1 MYIYYEVYASSV
13 FGSPKKTQEMLI
25 EAVTQWATDSE
36 CLVYAV
42 YTLYPVAKRV
52 TKALHER
59 EDGSGLELSGSLFCQ
74 KKNIFLSPDRLCL
87 LCIFNMKLF
96 IF

>member
-1 MYIYYEVYASSV
+1 
-13 FGSPKKTQEMLI
+13 MLI

-52 TKALHER
+52 TKALHEG
-59 EDGSGLELSGSLFCQ
+59 EEWSGLERSGSLFCQ
-74 KKNIFLSPDRLCL
+74 KKKFFFVPGWVCL
-87 LCIFNMKLF
+87 LCIFNMKLY